1 MAALGSDSN
10 FEKADTASE
19 AQSSRD
25 NDFWAGQ
32 GPVVLRDPAIKLLS
46 PVSGLEPLS
55 WAEDHRLAAS
65 STNNVSLL
73 ELVCDIHSLS
83 QNLVLHRTHIPVPDT
98 ACELKVTTVVRAF
111 SLLYGTNACALLQPC
126 CQACSCV
133 LTDVT

>member
-10 FEKADTASE
+10 SEKAHTASE
-19 AQSSRD
+19 AQSGRD

-65 STNNVSLL
+65 STNSVSLV

-98 ACELKVTTVVRAF
+98 ACELKVTTVRARSRCF
-111 SLLYGTNACALLQPC
+111 MVPTHVHC
-126 CQACSCV
+126 CNHVAKPKQCF
-133 LTDVT
+133 DVT